1 MAEPLRKDDSYSQ
14 PQPPADRRFNLHRYG
29 DPNRGSRHWWFWI
42 LLIAVIVWFVFWG
55 RGGHNAH
62 PANTT
67 PVAVPQTPA
76 APTGPAMDVASML
89 SQPDNYIGQQIRLR
103 DVLVQSSNGTASIFV
118 GPSNTQQILVLLKN
132 GAVPD
137 TLKGKANSIP
147 QGGVVTITGTATKP
161 PSVSDLEHTAKIS
174 RKEAEQ
180 VNKQGIV
187 IEADRAD
194 PQVM

>member
-1 MAEPLRKDDSYSQ
+1 MAEPLRKDDSYTQ
-14 PQPPADRRFNLHRYG
+14 PQPPAERRFNIHRYG

-42 LLIAVIVWFVFWG
+42 LLAAVVIWFVVWG
-55 RGGHNAH
+55 HGGHNAH
-62 PANTT
+62 PAAT

-76 APTGPAMDVASML
+76 APAGPAMDVASML
-89 SQPDNYIGQQIRLR
+89 SQPDNYTGKQVKLR
-103 DVLVQSSNGTASIFV
+103 DVLVQSTNGDASIFI
-118 GPSNTQQILVLLKN
+118 GPSNTQQMLVLLKK

-137 TLKGKANSIP
+137 TLKGKARSIP
-147 QGGVVTITGTATKP
+147 EGGVVTITGTAVKP
-161 PSVSDLEHTAKIS
+161 PSVRDLEHTGKIS

-180 VNKQGIV
+180 VSKQGIV